1 MCFDDTLSFEFPGTL
16 LNSEITGFT
25 GAKMVYLLPVCL
37 YLDRVGVLMHSIA
50 EVGTAERAMTKFDID
65 KEKMLSGLRGDHA
78 DEKYTRK
85 HSAGEINMAR
95 LSPISTNRSTE
106 HRTLTPSL
114 TQTNTNR

>member
-1 MCFDDTLSFEFPGTL
+1 
-16 LNSEITGFT
+16 
-25 GAKMVYLLPVCL
+25 MVYPLPVCL
-37 YLDRVGVLMHSIA
+37 YLDRVWMLMHSIA
-50 EVGTAERAMTKFDID
+50 EVGTAERVLTKFDFD
-65 KEKMLSGLRGDHA
+65 KEKVSIGLRGDHA

>member
-1 MCFDDTLSFEFPGTL
+1 MVFP
-16 LNSEITGFT
+16 
-25 GAKMVYLLPVCL
+25 LPVCL
-37 YLDRVGVLMHSIA
+37 NLGRVRALMHSIA
-50 EVGTAERAMTKFDID
+50 EVGGAERALTKFDLD
-65 KEKMLSGLRGDHA
+65 KDKMSSGLRGDHA

-85 HSAGEINMAR
+85 YSAGEINMAR